1 MFGSRFFRK
10 MRVLTISAATAAV
23 VGWSSIACAAAFQ
36 VGDQG
41 KEVAEIQ
48 AQLVEVGYDVSAD
61 GDFGPATKE
70 AIKSF
75 QKSQGLEVDGIVG
88 PSTYYALMGRSMPVV
103 SRGNNYAS
111 RRMISTAMGFLGTPY
126 VWGGTSP
133 SGFDCSC
140 FVQYIYATAGISVP
154 RTADVQF
161 DVGEPVSIDSLR
173 PGDAVFFST
182 YEPGPSHVGIY
193 IGDGNFIHA
202 SSVCGVTITPLHKE
216 YYINRYLGARRMS

>member
-133 SGFDCSC
+133 SGFDCSG

-154 RTADVQF
+154 RSKSVEIMITFPHILQYITIAGTPATKDFPTIEQNIFFYNVESDSSLQQIYHYQK
-161 DVGEPVSIDSLR
+161 PAHSIRLL
-173 PGDAVFFST
+173 FS
-182 YEPGPSHVGIY
+182 
-193 IGDGNFIHA
+193 
-202 SSVCGVTITPLHKE
+202 
-216 YYINRYLGARRMS
+216 

>member
-70 AIKSF
+70 AICAAMKEAAEGEL
-75 QKSQGLEVDGIVG
+75 KGVLGYTED
-88 PSTYYALMGRSMPVV
+88 AVV
-103 SRGNNYAS
+103 SSDFLYILRPHGAQYAS
-111 RRMISTAMGFLGTPY
+111 
-126 VWGGTSP
+126 
-133 SGFDCSC
+133 
-140 FVQYIYATAGISVP
+140 
-154 RTADVQF
+154 
-161 DVGEPVSIDSLR
+161 GEPW
-173 PGDAVFFST
+173 
-182 YEPGPSHVGIY
+182 
-193 IGDGNFIHA
+193 
-202 SSVCGVTITPLHKE
+202 
-216 YYINRYLGARRMS
+216 